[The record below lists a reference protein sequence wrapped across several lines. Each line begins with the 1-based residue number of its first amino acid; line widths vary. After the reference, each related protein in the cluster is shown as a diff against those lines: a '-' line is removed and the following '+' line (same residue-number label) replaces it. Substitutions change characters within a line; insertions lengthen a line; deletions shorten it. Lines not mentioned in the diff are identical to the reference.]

1 MYLIRYI
8 KTYLIE
14 EEESEES
21 GYIQKDHYTYDD
33 GTKIVSNIEDIR
45 SWVKD
50 QAMYQTE
57 DENKN
62 EYSTID
68 YSYID
73 TKEGSIV
80 TGIVITNTICKEIT
94 KKVIEENDQ
103 EEEEERDLVLG
114 TIETSTTWVD
124 IHTLEILSSDEI
136 QDIKEGINL

>member
-8 KTYLIE
+8 KTCLIE

-21 GYIQKDHYTYDD
+21 GFIEKDNYAYDD
-33 GTKIVSNIEDIR
+33 GTKIVKDVNEIR

-50 QAMYQTE
+50 QVMYQTS
-57 DENKN
+57 DKNKK
-62 EYSTID
+62 EYSYID

-80 TGIVITNTICKEIT
+80 TGIVITNTIYKEIT
-94 KKVIEENDQ
+94 KKIIEENDQ
-103 EEEEERDLVLG
+103 EEEEERDLVLS

-124 IHTLEILSSDEI
+124 IHKLEMLSSDEI
-136 QDIKEGINL
+136 QDIKDGINL